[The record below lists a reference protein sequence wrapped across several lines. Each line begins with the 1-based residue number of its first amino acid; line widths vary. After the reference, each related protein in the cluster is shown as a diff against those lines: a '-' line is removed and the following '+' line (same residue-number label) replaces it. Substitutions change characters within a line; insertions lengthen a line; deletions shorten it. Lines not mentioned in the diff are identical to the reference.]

1 MVLFMVDK
9 EILKSRLTLLAEYI
23 SDLEEAREITLGE
36 FLNDKVKRRFVERTL
51 QLAIE
56 ACLDIGSHLIS
67 DLQLREP
74 EKNRDIFI
82 ILVENGILAEQARE
96 SFAAMA
102 GFRNIIVH
110 DYARLDPEIVYRSL
124 RQGIPDLKYFVRT
137 ISEKYLL
144 GS

>member
-1 MVLFMVDK
+1 MLSMVDK

-23 SDLEEAREITLGE
+23 SDLEEAREITLRE
-36 FLNDKVKRRFVERTL
+36 FLIDKIKRRFVERTL

-74 EKNRDIFI
+74 KKNSEIFI
-82 ILVENGILAEQARE
+82 ILAENGILAEQARGN
-96 SFAAMA
+96 FAAMA

-124 RQGIPDLKYFVRT
+124 RQGIPDLKYFVRA
-137 ISEKYLL
+137 ISEKYLS
-144 GS
+144 GKT

>member
-1 MVLFMVDK
+1 MVDE
-9 EILKSRLTLLAEYI
+9 EILKCRLTLLAEYI
-23 SDLEEAREITLGE
+23 SDLEETRGITLHE

-74 EKNRDIFI
+74 ERNRDIFI
-82 ILVENGILAEQARE
+82 ILAENGILAEQARGN
-96 SFAAMA
+96 FAAMA

-124 RQGIPDLKYFVRT
+124 QQGVPDLKYFVRA
-137 ISEKYLL
+137 ISDKYLS
-144 GS
+144 GKT

>member
-1 MVLFMVDK
+1 MVDK

-23 SDLEEAREITLGE
+23 SDLEEAREITLRE
-36 FLNDKVKRRFVERTL
+36 FLIDKIKRRFAERTL

-56 ACLDIGSHLIS
+56 TCLDIGSHLIS

-74 EKNRDIFI
+74 KKNSEIFI
-82 ILVENGILAEQARE
+82 ILVENGILAEQARGN
-96 SFAAMA
+96 FAAMA

-124 RQGIPDLKYFVRT
+124 RLGILDLKYFVRA
-137 ISEKYLL
+137 ISEKYLS
-144 GS
+144 GKT

>member
-1 MVLFMVDK
+1 MVDK

-23 SDLEEAREITLGE
+23 SDLEEAREITLRE
-36 FLNDKVKRRFVERTL
+36 FLIDKIKRRFVERTL

-74 EKNRDIFI
+74 KKNRDIFI
-82 ILVENGILAEQARE
+82 ILVENGILSEQARGN
-96 SFAAMA
+96 FAAMA

-110 DYARLDPEIVYRSL
+110 DYAQLDPEIVYRSL
-124 RQGIPDLKYFVRT
+124 RQGIPDLKYFVGA
-137 ISEKYLL
+137 ISEKYLS
-144 GS
+144 GKT

>member
-1 MVLFMVDK
+1 MVDK

-23 SDLEEAREITLGE
+23 SDLEDVSEITLNE
-36 FLNDKVKRRFVERTL
+36 FLKDKVKRRFVERTL

-82 ILVENGILAEQARE
+82 ILVENDILAEQARE
-96 SFAAMA
+96 NFVAMA

-110 DYARLDPEIVYRSL
+110 DYARLDPEIVYLSL
-124 RQGIPDLKYFVRT
+124 QWGISDLKYFVRT
-137 ISEKYLL
+137 ISENIY
-144 GS
+144 